1 MKANEQETMKENRGG
16 VGVCSEHTHKMLPE
30 SSGPVQREGPAC
42 AKTGKQ
48 ETGW

>member
-30 SSGPVQREGPAC
+30 ARDLQREGPAC